1 MPRNAVNAPSGAVQA
16 IEFKGRMML
25 VSILRVNSAEAPALA
40 EALAARMAEAPDLM
54 RDMPLIVDFDA
65 LEALPAADLMVA
77 LERIRGH
84 GFKVIG
90 LQKGNAVLDMVAE
103 ASGLPILV
111 LGGKGSTEA
120 APRPAQPPPQPA
132 PEPEKPREAAPAVH
146 TNTRIVEQ
154 PVRSGQQIYARGG
167 DLIVLGAVS
176 AGAEVLADGHIHI
189 HGTLRGRALAGVR
202 GLESAR
208 IFCRRLDAE
217 LVSIAGH
224 YRIAEDIL
232 DRERGENRLVTLAGE
247 TIQITEI

>member
-1 MPRNAVNAPSGAVQA
+1 MPRDAVNAPSGAVQA

-90 LQKGNAVLDMVAE
+90 LQKGSAVLDMVAE
-103 ASGLPILV
+103 ASGLPVLV
-111 LGGKGSTEA
+111 LGGKGGAEA
-120 APRPAQPPPQPA
+120 APRPRQAQPAPA
-132 PEPEKPREAAPAVH
+132 PEPEKPREAVPAVH
-146 TNTRIVEQ
+146 TSTRIVEQ

>member
-1 MPRNAVNAPSGAVQA
+1 
-16 IEFKGRMML
+16 
-25 VSILRVNSAEAPALA
+25 
-40 EALAARMAEAPDLM
+40 
-54 RDMPLIVDFDA
+54 
-65 LEALPAADLMVA
+65 
-77 LERIRGH
+77 
-84 GFKVIG
+84 
-90 LQKGNAVLDMVAE
+90 
-103 ASGLPILV
+103 
-111 LGGKGSTEA
+111 
-120 APRPAQPPPQPA
+120 
-132 PEPEKPREAAPAVH
+132 
-146 TNTRIVEQ
+146 
-154 PVRSGQQIYARGG
+154 VRSGQQIYARGG